1 MNSELEQDSIMGMR
15 QGGNHNST

>member
-1 MNSELEQDSIMGMR
+1 MNSKLEQDSIMGMR